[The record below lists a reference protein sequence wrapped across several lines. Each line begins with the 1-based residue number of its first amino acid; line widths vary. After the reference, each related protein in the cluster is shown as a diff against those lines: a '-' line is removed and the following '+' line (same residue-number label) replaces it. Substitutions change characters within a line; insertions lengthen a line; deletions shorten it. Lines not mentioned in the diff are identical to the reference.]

1 MHYRGTLIEGMG
13 STGKEIAHQMTLTPS
28 EDELGIMAVLNVCPQ
43 QGFHILFGILRNLL
57 KLIYGNDIG
66 LFRVFQIM
74 ENLFQGDERLTNV
87 T

>member
-1 MHYRGTLIEGMG
+1 
-13 STGKEIAHQMTLTPS
+13 MTLTPS

-43 QGFHILFGILRNLL
+43 QGFHILFRILRNLL
-57 KLIYGNDIG
+57 KLINGNDIW

-74 ENLFQGDERLTNV
+74 EDFLQGNERLTNV